1 MPASPRPIPIPIPG
15 VCPRLPTSAK
25 MYSNNPGKLAM
36 LSHRKL
42 EEECSAEEP
51 DLRRCVGHNAVL
63 SSTMSVARDRQKKSY
78 HFTENNEVDTTYRFA
93 PKQDSDSQVSTFRGR
108 IVQAVKAIMRRGSPA
123 TTTTITTTTGSGSTT
138 TTENTTK
145 KGLGLI
151 RVKARELHDKNSQH
165 TREIMRPGV
174 QNSSVP
180 IKARHC
186 VTWLS
191 SARRSWEL
199 AQTSIG

>member
-15 VCPRLPTSAK
+15 VMPRLPTSAK

-42 EEECSAEEP
+42 EEEYSAEEP
-51 DLRRCVGHNAVL
+51 NLRRCVGHNAVL

-78 HFTENNEVDTTYRFA
+78 YFTEDNEIDTTYRIT
-93 PKQDSDSQVSTFRGR
+93 PKQDSNSQVATFRGR
-108 IVQAVKAIMRRGSPA
+108 VVTAVKAMMQRASPV
-123 TTTTITTTTGSGSTT
+123 TTTTAITTTTGSGTT
-138 TTENTTK
+138 TTTKDTTK

-151 RVKARELHDKNSQH
+151 RVRAHELPDNN
-165 TREIMRPGV
+165 REIMHSEV
-174 QNSSVP
+174 QKSSVP
-180 IKARHC
+180 IKTRFC
-186 VTWLS
+186 VSWLS